1 MIFISSSAVAIRVRR
16 GMIVSV
22 LCVAGSLCRAATVEQ
37 TIEDCWIDH
46 DHPAMAICVAAR
58 ASAERAHLT
67 GTEHRM
73 LAFID
78 ASPELPQYITRA
90 RTAFVRSVRSYAA
103 YRTDQCTLRAAVA
116 GTGNGSEEV
125 RHACEAALDRGRADQ
140 LDAAM

>member
-1 MIFISSSAVAIRVRR
+1 LGQLAIALSTENR
-16 GMIVSV
+16 S
-22 LCVAGSLCRAATVEQ
+22 RALE
-37 TIEDCWIDH
+37 
-46 DHPAMAICVAAR
+46 
-58 ASAERAHLT
+58 T
-67 GTEHRM
+67 GNAFKFNQELNTT